1 MEQKT
6 PHLPPFGRQVFI
18 DLLHTEKCSCV
29 ISHGNDTRIFRER
42 GVKDLYRLFKEE
54 PEFLRDAFIADK
66 VIGKGAA
73 ALLVLGGIGEVY
85 SDVISDAAC
94 QLLEEAGIPTH
105 TACRVPHIINRTQ
118 TDRCPLEKRC
128 DGLQTAAD
136 CLPAIE
142 EFIARMKS

>member
-1 MEQKT
+1 MKQDT
-6 PHLPPFGRQVFI
+6 PHLPPIGRQVFI
-18 DLLHTEKCSCV
+18 DLLHAEKCSCV
-29 ISHGNDTRIFRER
+29 IANGTDTRIFRER

-54 PEFLRDAFIADK
+54 PSFLAGAFIADK

-85 SDVISDAAC
+85 ADVISHDAC
-94 QLLEEAGIPTH
+94 RLLEDAGIPTRYAH
-105 TACRVPHIINRTQ
+105 LVPHIINRTQ

-128 DGLQTAAD
+128 DGLQTAAE

-142 EFIARMKS
+142 DFITHLPA